1 MTRAAYRP
9 PTWNAGRRRAQVTHK
24 RAQLF
29 TAVLHFRVRYTRG
42 FYPRALRGCTREHKG
57 DTAAGTS
64 LRREGLRE
72 VGYGP
77 RITVLDAH
85 VRALEEVEGVLD
97 PLIVQLLA
105 EGLGPEVEVPLV

>member
-9 PTWNAGRRRAQVTHK
+9 PTWNAGRRRAQATHE
-24 RAQLF
+24 RAHLF

-42 FYPRALRGCTREHKG
+42 LYPRAPRRGAREHKG
-57 DTAAGTS
+57 DTAAGAS

-72 VGYGP
+72 VGYGSRVP
-77 RITVLDAH
+77 VLDAH
-85 VRALEEVEGVLD
+85 VRALEELEGVLD